1 MIERSDTLNNQAIIL
16 ASDGAYTEAIAC
28 FKRAII
34 IDKNNSLLWY
44 NLGVT
49 YRDAGELEEAKKALA
64 TAFRIAPESMDIEE
78 TYATICL
85 MQKDYETT
93 RFICEEGLDYNPLH
107 SHLFNLLG
115 VVEFQS
121 ENYDEASEF
130 FEEAVH
136 INPYYLDALYNLKDT
151 YSMLKNK
158 NGEIECDIKIKELKK
173 K

>member
-1 MIERSDTLNNQAIIL
+1 MIERSDKLNNQAILL
-16 ASDGAYTEAIAC
+16 ASDGSYQEAIAC
-28 FKRAII
+28 FKRAIV
-34 IDKNNSLLWY
+34 IDKENSLLWY

-49 YRDAGELEEAKKALA
+49 YRDAGNLVEAEKSLA
-64 TAFRIAPESMDIEE
+64 TAFMISPENMDIEE

-85 MQKDYETT
+85 MQKDLESV
-93 RFICEEGLDYNPLH
+93 REICVEGLDYNPLH

-121 ENYDEASEF
+121 ENYDEAAEY

-158 NGEIECDIKIKELKK
+158 NGEYEVDQKIKEIEK
-173 K
+173 

>member
-1 MIERSDTLNNQAIIL
+1 MIERSDKLNNQAILL
-16 ASDGAYTEAIAC
+16 ASDGSYQEAIAC
-28 FKRAII
+28 FKRAIV
-34 IDKNNSLLWY
+34 IDKENSLLWY

-49 YRDAGELEEAKKALA
+49 YRDAGNLVEAEKSLA
-64 TAFRIAPESMDIEE
+64 TAFMISPENMDIEE

-85 MQKDYETT
+85 MQKDLESV
-93 RFICEEGLDYNPLH
+93 REICVEGLDYNPLH

-121 ENYDEASEF
+121 ENYDEAAEY

-151 YSMLKNK
+151 YSMLNNK
-158 NGEIECDIKIKELKK
+158 KGEYEVDKKIKEIEK
-173 K
+173 

>member
-1 MIERSDTLNNQAIIL
+1 MIERSDKLNNQAILL
-16 ASDGAYTEAIAC
+16 ASDGSYQEAIAC
-28 FKRAII
+28 FKRAIV
-34 IDKNNSLLWY
+34 IDKENSLLWY

-49 YRDAGELEEAKKALA
+49 YRDAGNLVEAEKSLA
-64 TAFRIAPESMDIEE
+64 TAFMISPENMDIEE

-85 MQKDYETT
+85 MQKDSESV
-93 RFICEEGLDYNPLH
+93 REICVEGLDYNPLH

-121 ENYDEASEF
+121 ENYDEAAEY

-158 NGEIECDIKIKELKK
+158 NGEYEVDQKIKEIEK
-173 K
+173 

>member
-1 MIERSDTLNNQAIIL
+1 MIERSDKLNNQAILL
-16 ASDGAYTEAIAC
+16 ASDGSYQEAIAC
-28 FKRAII
+28 FKRAIV
-34 IDKNNSLLWY
+34 IDKENSLLWY

-49 YRDAGELEEAKKALA
+49 YRDAGNLVEAEKSLA
-64 TAFRIAPESMDIEE
+64 TAFMISPENMDIEE

-85 MQKDYETT
+85 MQKDLESV
-93 RFICEEGLDYNPLH
+93 REICVEGLDYNPLH

-121 ENYDEASEF
+121 ENYDEAAEY

-151 YSMLKNK
+151 YSMLNNKKGEYEVDQKN
-158 NGEIECDIKIKELKK
+158 
-173 K
+173 

>member
-1 MIERSDTLNNQAIIL
+1 MIERSDKLNNQAILL
-16 ASDGAYTEAIAC
+16 ASDGSYQEAIAC
-28 FKRAII
+28 FKRAIV
-34 IDKNNSLLWY
+34 IDKENSLLWY

-49 YRDAGELEEAKKALA
+49 YRDAGNLVEAEKSLA
-64 TAFRIAPESMDIEE
+64 TAFMISPENMDIEE

-85 MQKDYETT
+85 MQKDLESV
-93 RFICEEGLDYNPLH
+93 REICVEGLDYNPLH

-121 ENYDEASEF
+121 ENYDEAAEY

-151 YSMLKNK
+151 YSMLNNK
-158 NGEIECDIKIKELKK
+158 KGEYEVEQKIKEIEK
-173 K
+173 

>member
-1 MIERSDTLNNQAIIL
+1 MIERSDKLNNQAILL
-16 ASDGAYTEAIAC
+16 ASDGSYQEAIAC
-28 FKRAII
+28 FKRAIV
-34 IDKNNSLLWY
+34 IDKENSLLWY

-49 YRDAGELEEAKKALA
+49 YRDSGNLVEAEKSLA
-64 TAFRIAPESMDIEE
+64 TAFMISPENMDIEE

-85 MQKDYETT
+85 MQKDLESV
-93 RFICEEGLDYNPLH
+93 REICVEGLDYNPLH

-121 ENYDEASEF
+121 ENYDEAAEY

-151 YSMLKNK
+151 YSMLNNK
-158 NGEIECDIKIKELKK
+158 KGEYEVEHKIKEIEK
-173 K
+173 

>member
-1 MIERSDTLNNQAIIL
+1 MIERSDKLNNQAILL
-16 ASDGAYTEAIAC
+16 ASDGSYQEAIAC
-28 FKRAII
+28 FKRAIV
-34 IDKNNSLLWY
+34 IDKENSLLWY

-49 YRDAGELEEAKKALA
+49 YRDAGNLVEAEKSLS
-64 TAFRIAPESMDIEE
+64 TAFMISPENMDIEE

-85 MQKDYETT
+85 MQKDLESV
-93 RFICEEGLDYNPLH
+93 REICVEGLDYNPLH

-121 ENYDEASEF
+121 ENYDEAAEY

-151 YSMLKNK
+151 YSMLNNK
-158 NGEIECDIKIKELKK
+158 NGEYEVEQKIKEIEK
-173 K
+173 

>member
-1 MIERSDTLNNQAIIL
+1 MIERSDKLNNQAILL
-16 ASDGAYTEAIAC
+16 ASDGSYQEAIAC
-28 FKRAII
+28 FKRAIV
-34 IDKNNSLLWY
+34 IDKENSLLWY

-49 YRDAGELEEAKKALA
+49 YRDSGNLVEAEKSLA
-64 TAFRIAPESMDIEE
+64 TAFMISPENMDIEE

-85 MQKDYETT
+85 MQKDLESV
-93 RFICEEGLDYNPLH
+93 REICVEGLDYNPLH

-121 ENYDEASEF
+121 ENYDEAAEY

-151 YSMLKNK
+151 YSMLNNK
-158 NGEIECDIKIKELKK
+158 KGEYEVEQKIKEIEK
-173 K
+173 

>member
-1 MIERSDTLNNQAIIL
+1 MIERSDKLNNQAILL
-16 ASDGAYTEAIAC
+16 ASDGSYQEAIAC
-28 FKRAII
+28 FKRAIV
-34 IDKNNSLLWY
+34 IDKENSLLWY

-49 YRDAGELEEAKKALA
+49 YRDAGNLVEAEKSLA
-64 TAFRIAPESMDIEE
+64 TAFMISPENMDIEE

-85 MQKDYETT
+85 MQKDLESV
-93 RFICEEGLDYNPLH
+93 REICVEGLDYNPLH

-121 ENYDEASEF
+121 ENYDEAGEY

-151 YSMLKNK
+151 YSMLNNK
-158 NGEIECDIKIKELKK
+158 KGEYEVDQKIKEIEK
-173 K
+173 

>member
-1 MIERSDTLNNQAIIL
+1 MIERSDKLNNQAILL
-16 ASDGAYTEAIAC
+16 ASDGSYQEAIAC
-28 FKRAII
+28 FKRAIV
-34 IDKNNSLLWY
+34 IDKENSLLWY

-49 YRDAGELEEAKKALA
+49 YRDAGNLVEAEKSLA
-64 TAFRIAPESMDIEE
+64 TAFMISPENMDIEE

-85 MQKDYETT
+85 MQKDLESV
-93 RFICEEGLDYNPLH
+93 REICVEGLDYNPLH

-121 ENYDEASEF
+121 ENYDEAAEY

-151 YSMLKNK
+151 YSMLNNK
-158 NGEIECDIKIKELKK
+158 KGEYEVDQKIKEIEK
-173 K
+173 

>member
-1 MIERSDTLNNQAIIL
+1 MIERSDKLNNQAILL
-16 ASDGAYTEAIAC
+16 ASDGSYQEAIAC
-28 FKRAII
+28 FKRAIV
-34 IDKNNSLLWY
+34 IDKENSLLWY

-49 YRDAGELEEAKKALA
+49 YRDAGNLVEAEKSLA
-64 TAFRIAPESMDIEE
+64 TAFMISPENMDIEE

-85 MQKDYETT
+85 MQKDLESV
-93 RFICEEGLDYNPLH
+93 REICVERLDYNPLH

-121 ENYDEASEF
+121 ENYDEAAEY

-151 YSMLKNK
+151 YSMLNNK
-158 NGEIECDIKIKELKK
+158 KGEYEVDQKIKEIEK
-173 K
+173 

>member
-1 MIERSDTLNNQAIIL
+1 MIERSDKLNNQAILL
-16 ASDGAYTEAIAC
+16 ASDGSYQEAIAC
-28 FKRAII
+28 FKRAIV
-34 IDKNNSLLWY
+34 IDKENSLLWY

-49 YRDAGELEEAKKALA
+49 YRDAGNLVEAEKSLA
-64 TAFRIAPESMDIEE
+64 TAFMISPENMDIEE

-85 MQKDYETT
+85 MQKDLESV
-93 RFICEEGLDYNPLH
+93 REICVEGLDYNPLH

-121 ENYDEASEF
+121 ENYDEAAEY

-151 YSMLKNK
+151 YLMLNNK
-158 NGEIECDIKIKELKK
+158 NGEYEVDQKIKEIEK
-173 K
+173 

>member
-1 MIERSDTLNNQAIIL
+1 MIERSDKLNNQAILL
-16 ASDGAYTEAIAC
+16 ASDGSYQEAIAC
-28 FKRAII
+28 FKRAIV
-34 IDKNNSLLWY
+34 IDKENSLLWY

-49 YRDAGELEEAKKALA
+49 YRDAGNLVEAEKSLA
-64 TAFRIAPESMDIEE
+64 TAFMISPENMDIEE

-85 MQKDYETT
+85 MQKDLESV
-93 RFICEEGLDYNPLH
+93 REICVEGLDYNPLH

-121 ENYDEASEF
+121 ENYDEAAEY

-151 YSMLKNK
+151 YTMLNNK
-158 NGEIECDIKIKELKK
+158 KGEYEVEQKIKEIEK
-173 K
+173 

>member
-1 MIERSDTLNNQAIIL
+1 MIERSDKLNNQAILL
-16 ASDGAYTEAIAC
+16 ASDGSYQEAIAC
-28 FKRAII
+28 FKRAIV
-34 IDKNNSLLWY
+34 IDKENSLLWY

-49 YRDAGELEEAKKALA
+49 YRDAGNLVEAEKSLA
-64 TAFRIAPESMDIEE
+64 TAFMISPENMDIEE

-85 MQKDYETT
+85 MQKDLESV
-93 RFICEEGLDYNPLH
+93 REICVEGLDYNPLH

-121 ENYDEASEF
+121 ENYDEAAEY

-151 YSMLKNK
+151 YSMLNNK
-158 NGEIECDIKIKELKK
+158 KGECEVNQKIKEIEK
-173 K
+173 

>member
-1 MIERSDTLNNQAIIL
+1 MIERSDKLNNQAILL
-16 ASDGAYTEAIAC
+16 ASDGSYQEAIAC
-28 FKRAII
+28 FKRAIV
-34 IDKNNSLLWY
+34 IDKENSLLWY

-49 YRDAGELEEAKKALA
+49 YRDSGNLVEAEKSLA
-64 TAFRIAPESMDIEE
+64 TAFMISPENMDIEE

-85 MQKDYETT
+85 MQKDLESV
-93 RFICEEGLDYNPLH
+93 REICVEGLDYNPLH

-121 ENYDEASEF
+121 ENYDEAAEY

-151 YSMLKNK
+151 YSMLNNK
-158 NGEIECDIKIKELKK
+158 KGEYEVDQKIKEIEK
-173 K
+173 

>member
-1 MIERSDTLNNQAIIL
+1 MIERSDKLNNQAILL
-16 ASDGAYTEAIAC
+16 ASDGSYQEAIAC
-28 FKRAII
+28 FKRAIV
-34 IDKNNSLLWY
+34 IDKENSLLWY

-49 YRDAGELEEAKKALA
+49 YRDAGNLVEAEKSLA
-64 TAFRIAPESMDIEE
+64 TAFMISPENMDIEE

-85 MQKDYETT
+85 MQKDLESV
-93 RFICEEGLDYNPLH
+93 REICVEGRDYNPLH

-121 ENYDEASEF
+121 ENYDEAAEY

-151 YSMLKNK
+151 YSMLNNK
-158 NGEIECDIKIKELKK
+158 KGEYEVEQKIKEIEK
-173 K
+173 

>member
-1 MIERSDTLNNQAIIL
+1 MIERSDKLNNQAILL
-16 ASDGAYTEAIAC
+16 ASDGSYQEAIAC
-28 FKRAII
+28 FKRAIV
-34 IDKNNSLLWY
+34 IDKENSLLWY

-49 YRDAGELEEAKKALA
+49 YRDAGNLVEAEKSLA
-64 TAFRIAPESMDIEE
+64 TAFMISPENMDIEE

-85 MQKDYETT
+85 MQKDLESV
-93 RFICEEGLDYNPLH
+93 REICVEGLDYNPLH

-121 ENYDEASEF
+121 ENYDEAEEY

-151 YSMLKNK
+151 YSMLNNK
-158 NGEIECDIKIKELKK
+158 KCEYEDDQKIKEIEK
-173 K
+173 

>member
-1 MIERSDTLNNQAIIL
+1 MIERSDKLNNQAILL
-16 ASDGAYTEAIAC
+16 ASDGSYQEAIAC
-28 FKRAII
+28 FKRAIV
-34 IDKNNSLLWY
+34 IDKENSLLWY

-49 YRDAGELEEAKKALA
+49 YRDAGNLVEAEKSLA
-64 TAFRIAPESMDIEE
+64 TAFMISPENMDIEE

-85 MQKDYETT
+85 MQKDLESV
-93 RFICEEGLDYNPLH
+93 REICVEGLDYNPLH

-121 ENYDEASEF
+121 ENYDEAAEY

-151 YSMLKNK
+151 YSMLNNK
-158 NGEIECDIKIKELKK
+158 KGEYEVDQKIEEIEQ
-173 K
+173 

>member
-1 MIERSDTLNNQAIIL
+1 MIERSDKLNNQAILL
-16 ASDGAYTEAIAC
+16 ASDGSYQEAIAC
-28 FKRAII
+28 FKRAIV
-34 IDKNNSLLWY
+34 IDKENSLLWY

-49 YRDAGELEEAKKALA
+49 YRDAGNLVEAEKSLA
-64 TAFRIAPESMDIEE
+64 TAFMISPENMDIEE

-85 MQKDYETT
+85 MQKDLESV
-93 RFICEEGLDYNPLH
+93 REICVEGLDYNPLH

-121 ENYDEASEF
+121 ENYDEAAEY

-151 YSMLKNK
+151 YSMLNNK
-158 NGEIECDIKIKELKK
+158 NGEYEVDQKIKEIEK
-173 K
+173 